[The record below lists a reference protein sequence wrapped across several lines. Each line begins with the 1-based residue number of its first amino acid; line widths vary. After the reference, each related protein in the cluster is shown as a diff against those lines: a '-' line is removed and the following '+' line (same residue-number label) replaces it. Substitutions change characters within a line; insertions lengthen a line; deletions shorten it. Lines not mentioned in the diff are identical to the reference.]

1 MYPQIHQGDTRNP
14 LIILLH
20 GRVDMVLR
28 YGAAAGAAAQSQRM
42 RSFDA
47 SVASSSEVRP
57 VILDASVALGRHAA
71 LSCVVASDTACVCQ
85 VSAEALEQVVRA
97 NPDLSE
103 QVLALALRSSS
114 RHAEVGGQVSQG
126 MVQPDTPTKLSRQ
139 RTAPSNKIG
148 SGAGREPAEVVHSK
162 EAAVQLRQEIE
173 DALVDGV
180 VDAREQ
186 LLIDAKQAE
195 LFANI
200 GEVYTLVAQAHDLS
214 MGCSDPCEMSSHKLR
229 QGEAN
234 DVQPRCCHQRP
245 QLLQF
250 LQRSAPGQGGLV
262 SLAYRS
268 LGHEP

>member
-1 MYPQIHQGDTRNP
+1 MYPQIQQGDTRNP
-14 LIILLH
+14 LIILLR

-28 YGAAAGAAAQSQRM
+28 YGAGAAAQNQRV

-85 VSAEALEQVVRA
+85 VSAQALEQVVRA
-97 NPDLSE
+97 NADLSE
-103 QVLALALRSSS
+103 QVLALAMRSSS

-148 SGAGREPAEVVHSK
+148 SGARRGPAEVVHSK
-162 EAAVQLRQEIE
+162 EAAEQLRQEIE

-180 VDAREQ
+180 IDASEQ

-195 LFANI
+195 LDKMVAAARKVDDDKAAAKAAARVAGI
-200 GEVYTLVAQAHDLS
+200 G
-214 MGCSDPCEMSSHKLR
+214 
-229 QGEAN
+229 
-234 DVQPRCCHQRP
+234 
-245 QLLQF
+245 
-250 LQRSAPGQGGLV
+250 SAP
-262 SLAYRS
+262 
-268 LGHEP
+268 